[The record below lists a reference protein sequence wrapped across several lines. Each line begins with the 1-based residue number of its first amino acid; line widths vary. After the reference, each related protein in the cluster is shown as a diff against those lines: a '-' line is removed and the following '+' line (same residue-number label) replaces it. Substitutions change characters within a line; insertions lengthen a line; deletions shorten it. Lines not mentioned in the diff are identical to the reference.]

1 MLVFGIGTG
10 PVPVDRVR
18 ENGKAVGRLEKP
30 RLGDGMAV
38 ESGGENEVLALK
50 EKVAVLERSVKDF
63 ERKSRFFELLIRSL
77 PGVFYLTDESLH
89 FQNWN
94 KNLEKMTG
102 YSPDELKDRTIYD
115 VFSGVGLERIRGAVE
130 IAFSKGEA
138 FEEAELVTK
147 DGTTIPH
154 FFTGV
159 SAKIEDTAY
168 LLGMGTDLSARKRAE
183 DALRESEEFY
193 RMLAERMTFGVMLFQ
208 DSRIVF
214 ANDALASMFGYED
227 PDRLLGED
235 VMDRVTEEFRE
246 GMREMISTF
255 ERGASIE
262 RFFQARWTTRE
273 SRKIWV
279 EGRAT
284 LIQLKGLPTVF
295 MTLRDVTEAKEK
307 EIWMQEEAEH
317 LRREN
322 ISLRSSMK
330 DRYRLGKLVGKS
342 PAMQE
347 VYELILNAAATS
359 ANVIIH
365 GESGTGKELVARAI
379 HEMSHRSAGEFVPVN
394 CAAIPENLLES
405 EFFGHKKGAFSGAHA
420 DKRGYLDLADRGTLF
435 LDEVGELS
443 LGLQAKLLRA
453 IEGGGYSPVGG
464 SASRFSDFRIIAA
477 TNLDLQGQLREGA
490 MREDFFYRI
499 HVIPIDVPPLR
510 ERREDIPLL
519 LEHLLRLYSE
529 DGRVPP
535 LPGHVIEV
543 LIRYDWPGNVR
554 ELQNVVQRYITVKQV
569 DLPAASSLLRDGSAE
584 AEGGSQADAPRDLRL
599 RDRVDDAE
607 RAALLGALESS
618 GGNRSKAAKALGIS
632 RRTILRKMKRFGIS

>member
-1 MLVFGIGTG
+1 MLLFGAGEG
-10 PVPVDRVR
+10 RVPADPFPNNEKTMKRR
-18 ENGKAVGRLEKP
+18 EKP
-30 RLGDGMAV
+30 KQGDLMTV
-38 ESGGENEVLALK
+38 NPESENEVLGLRK
-50 EKVAVLERSVKDF
+50 KVTRLERSVKDF
-63 ERKSRFFELLIRSL
+63 KRKSRFFELLIRSL
-77 PGVFYLTDESLH
+77 PGVFYLTDRSLN

-102 YSPDELKDRTIYD
+102 YSSEELKDRTIYD
-115 VFSGVGLERIRGAVE
+115 VFSGKGLERIQEAVE
-130 IAFSKGEA
+130 IAFSEGEA
-138 FEEAELVTK
+138 FQEAELVAK
-147 DGTTIPH
+147 DGKTVPH

-159 SAKIEDTAY
+159 SARIEETSY
-168 LLGMGTDLSARKRAE
+168 LLGMGTDLSARKRVE

-193 RMLAERMTFGVMLFQ
+193 RMLAERMTIGVLLFQ
-208 DSRIVF
+208 DSRMVF
-214 ANDALASMFGYED
+214 ANDAFLSMFGYENSD
-227 PDRLLGED
+227 QLLGGD
-235 VMDRVTEEFRE
+235 VMDRIAEEFRE
-246 GMREMISTF
+246 EMGEMVSAF
-255 ERGASIE
+255 EKGASRE
-262 RFFQARWTTRE
+262 RFFQAQWTTRKE
-273 SRKIWV
+273 QKIWI

-284 LIQLKGLPTVF
+284 PIQLKGLPTVF
-295 MTLRDVTEAKEK
+295 MTVRDITEAKQREL
-307 EIWMQEEAEH
+307 WMQEEAEH

-322 ISLRSSMK
+322 INLRSSMK
-330 DRYRLGKLVGKS
+330 DRYRLGNLVGKS

-379 HEMSHRSAGEFVPVN
+379 HEMSNRSAEAFVPVN

-443 LGLQAKLLRA
+443 LSLQAKLLRA

-464 SASRFSDFRIIAA
+464 SVGRSSDFRIIAA
-477 TNLDLQGQLREGA
+477 TNLDLQEQLKEGA

-519 LEHLLRLYSE
+519 LEHFLRFYSE

-535 LPGHVIEV
+535 LPGHVIDV

-569 DLPAASSLLRDGSAE
+569 DLPGSTSPIQGGFPTDPSERGAE
-584 AEGGSQADAPRDLRL
+584 PPKDRRL
-599 RDRVDDAE
+599 RVLVDDAE
-607 RAALLGALESS
+607 RVALLEALESS
-618 GGNRSKAAKALGIS
+618 GGNRSKAAKVLGIS

>member
-1 MLVFGIGTG
+1 MK
-10 PVPVDRVR
+10 RR
-18 ENGKAVGRLEKP
+18 EKP
-30 RLGDGMAV
+30 GQGDPMA
-38 ESGGENEVLALK
+38 EKKRCEDEVLALR
-50 EKVAVLERSVKDF
+50 EKVTALEGSVKDF
-63 ERKSRFFELLIRSL
+63 KRKSRFFELLIRSL
-77 PGVFYLTDESLH
+77 PGVFYLTDQSLN

-102 YSPDELKDRTIYD
+102 YSPEELKDRTIYD
-115 VFSGVGLERIRGAVE
+115 VFSGKGLERIRQAVE
-130 IAFSKGEA
+130 TAFSEGEA
-138 FEEAELVTK
+138 FQEAELVAK
-147 DGTTIPH
+147 DGTTTPH

-159 SAKIEDTAY
+159 SARIEETSY

-193 RMLAERMTFGVMLFQ
+193 RMLAERMTIGVMLFQ
-208 DSRIVF
+208 DFRIVF
-214 ANDALASMFGYED
+214 ANDAFSSMFGYENSD
-227 PDRLLGED
+227 QLPGED
-235 VMDRVTEEFRE
+235 VMELVTEEFQE
-246 GMREMISTF
+246 GMRDMVSAF
-255 ERGASIE
+255 EKGASRE
-262 RFFQARWTTRE
+262 QFFQALWTTRE
-273 SRKIWV
+273 EQEIWI

-295 MTLRDVTEAKEK
+295 MTVRDVTEAKHREM
-307 EIWMQEEAEH
+307 WMQEEAEH

-322 ISLRSSMK
+322 ITLRSFMK
-330 DRYRLGKLVGKS
+330 DRYRLGNLIGKS

-347 VYELILNAAATS
+347 VYELILNAAATR

-365 GESGTGKELVARAI
+365 GDSGTGKELVARAI
-379 HEMSHRSAGEFVPVN
+379 HDMSSRSAGEFVPVN

-405 EFFGHKKGAFSGAHA
+405 EFFGHKKGAFTGAHA
-420 DKRGYLDLADRGTLF
+420 DKKGYLDLANRGTLF

-443 LGLQAKLLRA
+443 LSLQAKLLRA

-464 SASRFSDFRIIAA
+464 SVSRSSDFRIIAA
-477 TNLDLQGQLREGA
+477 TNLDLQEQLREGA

-499 HVIPIDVPPLR
+499 HVIPIHVPPLR
-510 ERREDIPLL
+510 KRREDIPLL
-519 LEHLLRLYSE
+519 LEHFLKLYSE

-569 DLPAASSLLRDGSAE
+569 DLPGSTSLVRDGSAMDPSE
-584 AEGGSQADAPRDLRL
+584 MQPESPRELRL
-599 RDRVDDAE
+599 RVLVDDVE
-607 RAALLGALESS
+607 RAALLEALESS

-632 RRTILRKMKRFGIS
+632 RRTILRRMKRFKIS

>member
-1 MLVFGIGTG
+1 MAATQT
-10 PVPVDRVR
+10 
-18 ENGKAVGRLEKP
+18 LE
-30 RLGDGMAV
+30 
-38 ESGGENEVLALK
+38 EEVLALK
-50 EKVAVLERSVKDF
+50 EKVTVLERSVKDS

-77 PGVFYLTDESLH
+77 PGVFYLTDQSLN

-94 KNLEKMTG
+94 KNLEMMTG
-102 YSPDELKDRTIYD
+102 YSPEELKERTIYD
-115 VFSGVGLERIRGAVE
+115 VFSGKGLERIRRAVE

-138 FEEAELVTK
+138 FEEAELVAK
-147 DGTTIPH
+147 DGTTTPH

-159 SAKIEDTAY
+159 SARIEETSY

-193 RMLAERMTFGVMLFQ
+193 RMLAERMTIGVMLFQ
-208 DSRIVF
+208 DFRIVF
-214 ANDALASMFGYED
+214 ANDAFSSMFGYENSD
-227 PDRLLGED
+227 QILGED
-235 VMDRVTEEFRE
+235 VMERVTEGFRQA
-246 GMREMISTF
+246 MRDMVSMF
-255 ERGASIE
+255 EKGSSRE
-262 RFFQARWTTRE
+262 RFFQAQWTTRE
-273 SRKIWV
+273 EQKIWI

-295 MTLRDVTEAKEK
+295 MTVRDVTEAKQREM
-307 EIWMQEEAEH
+307 WMEEEAEH

-322 ISLRSSMK
+322 INLRSSMK
-330 DRYRLGKLVGKS
+330 DRYRLGNLVGKS

-379 HEMSHRSAGEFVPVN
+379 HEMSNRSAGTFVPVN

-405 EFFGHKKGAFSGAHA
+405 EFFGYKKGAFSGAHA

-453 IEGGGYSPVGG
+453 IEGGGHSPVGG
-464 SASRFSDFRIIAA
+464 SVSRSSDFRIIAA
-477 TNLDLQGQLREGA
+477 TNLDLQEQLREGA

-510 ERREDIPLL
+510 KRREDIPLL
-519 LEHLLRLYSE
+519 LEHFLKSYSE
-529 DGRVPP
+529 DGRVQP

-554 ELQNVVQRYITVKQV
+554 ELQNVVQRYITVRQV
-569 DLPAASSLLRDGSAE
+569 DLPGSKSLARYGSATDPGE
-584 AEGGSQADAPRDLRL
+584 RKPEPPEDLRL
-599 RDRVDDAE
+599 RVLVNDAE
-607 RAALLGALESS
+607 RVALLGALESS

-632 RRTILRKMKRFGIS
+632 RRTILRKMKRFEIS

>member
-1 MLVFGIGTG
+1 MK
-10 PVPVDRVR
+10 RQ
-18 ENGKAVGRLEKP
+18 EKQGQ
-30 RLGDGMAV
+30 GDSVA
-38 ESGGENEVLALK
+38 EKSRFEDEVLALR
-50 EKVAVLERSVKDF
+50 EKVAALEGSVKDF
-63 ERKSRFFELLIRSL
+63 KRKSRFFELLIRSL
-77 PGVFYLTDESLH
+77 PGVFYLTDQSLN

-94 KNLEKMTG
+94 KNLESMTG
-102 YSPDELKDRTIYD
+102 YSPEELRDRTIYD
-115 VFSGVGLERIRGAVE
+115 VFSGKGLERIREAVE
-130 IAFSKGEA
+130 TAFSEGEA
-138 FEEAELVTK
+138 FEEAELVAK
-147 DGTTIPH
+147 DGTTTPH

-159 SAKIEDTAY
+159 SARIEETSY

-193 RMLAERMTFGVMLFQ
+193 RMLAERMTIGVVLLH

-214 ANDALASMFGYED
+214 VNDAFSSMFGYED
-227 PDRLLGED
+227 AEQLLDKD
-235 VMDRVTEEFRE
+235 VMDFVTDAFKDGARD
-246 GMREMISTF
+246 MVSSF
-255 ERGASIE
+255 ERGASKE
-262 RFFQARWTTRE
+262 RFFQALWRTRE
-273 SRKIWV
+273 EREIWI
-279 EGRAT
+279 EGRGT

-295 MTLRDVTEAKEK
+295 MTVRDVTEAKQREML
-307 EIWMQEEAEH
+307 MQEETEH

-322 ISLRSSMK
+322 ITLRSSIK
-330 DRYRLGKLVGKS
+330 DRYRLGNLIGKS
-342 PAMQE
+342 PAMQQ
-347 VYELILNAAATS
+347 VYELILNAAATR

-365 GESGTGKELVARAI
+365 GDSGTGKELVARAI
-379 HEMSHRSAGEFVPVN
+379 HDMSNRSGGEFVPVN

-405 EFFGHKKGAFSGAHA
+405 EFFGHKKGSFTGAHA

-464 SASRFSDFRIIAA
+464 SASRSSDFRIIAA
-477 TNLDLQGQLREGA
+477 TNRDLMEQLRKGV

-519 LEHLLRLYSE
+519 IEHFLKFYSE

-535 LPGHVIEV
+535 LPGHVIDV

-569 DLPAASSLLRDGSAE
+569 DLPGSTSFVREGSPLDPSERKPE
-584 AEGGSQADAPRDLRL
+584 APKDLRL
-599 RDRVDDAE
+599 RVLVDDVE
-607 RAALLGALESS
+607 RVALLEALESS
-618 GGNRSKAAKALGIS
+618 GGNRTKAAKILGIS
-632 RRTILRKMKRFGIS
+632 RRTILRKMKRFAI